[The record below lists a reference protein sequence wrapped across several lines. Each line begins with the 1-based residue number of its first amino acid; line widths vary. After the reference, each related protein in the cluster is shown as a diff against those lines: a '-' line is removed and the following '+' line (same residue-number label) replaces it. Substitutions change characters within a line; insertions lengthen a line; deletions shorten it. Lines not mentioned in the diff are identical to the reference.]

1 MPLELSQKS
10 LDDTVSCFTTCDF
23 IRPLEKTPV
32 LISKFALMNENC
44 CNRFSA
50 PIQLTTLFHFRQL
63 SCNGGDAH
71 NRDSQ
76 PDSGDGEDQNHT
88 RQIKQEIEDDVTSA
102 GQDFF
107 GKNYGI
113 EKKVKHETDLDDAS
127 STEFESNL
135 KDRWCVSTRFGFGK
149 NDDISVEEKEKVN
162 LGVSGKLADDTNIF
176 RGVLMKYNEPLKAK
190 KPIFRLRLYPFKNN
204 ESLSVSHIHRESV
217 CLIATVRKIA
227 DLPISHPICST
238 QHPVFQY
245 RSIPFERIY
254 GTEPRL
260 VPPYTIHLSSS
271 NGTFLNG
278 SKNEP
283 QRHVKLVNKDVL
295 KSEFSRQEFV
305 MFNKKLADG
314 VNASDSQPYSPASD

>member
-1 MPLELSQKS
+1 MTTDKVHLRHCILYEFQQGRNATQACRNLLKVFGEGTISDRTCRRWFEKFERGNFDLFDKPRSGRPSLIDDDVVNTMLEQNPFLTTSEIAKRLNSAQQTISDHIRKVGLVWKYSRWMPLELSQKS

-190 KPIFRLRLYPFKNN
+190 KPIFRF
-204 ESLSVSHIHRESV
+204 
-217 CLIATVRKIA
+217 T
-227 DLPISHPICST
+227 D
-238 QHPVFQY
+238 
-245 RSIPFERIY
+245 
-254 GTEPRL
+254 
-260 VPPYTIHLSSS
+260 
-271 NGTFLNG
+271 
-278 SKNEP
+278 
-283 QRHVKLVNKDVL
+283 
-295 KSEFSRQEFV
+295 
-305 MFNKKLADG
+305 
-314 VNASDSQPYSPASD
+314 